1 VISGR
6 PSVGS
11 SRNSRLVNS
20 VRLPVPA
27 RPPSNFGRIWLTM
40 GATILLVNLGTTRAP
55 EPEAVREFLREFLSD
70 PMVVDYPEWLW
81 RPVLAKIL
89 RSRPHKVAEMY
100 RSIWTEEGN
109 PLERG
114 TERIA
119 SALGRHFGVEVHHAY
134 RYGSPS
140 LRERVAWGEVPITLV
155 PLFPQRTGSTTGSI
169 ESAIER
175 SSGIEIRH
183 IAPDDPG
190 YIEAAA
196 DLFHRSVG
204 NAPPEHL
211 VVSFHGIPLRY
222 DRREG
227 GMYRADCERTFRA
240 LLKALAWPEAK
251 ATLSYQ
257 SRFGPEPW
265 LRPATASVLERLG
278 SSGVRSIAVA
288 TPGFVTE
295 GLETLEEIGIR
306 GRKTFLEAGGTRFL
320 RVPVVEAHPRFV
332 RSLATL
338 VEGAKS

>member
-1 VISGR
+1 MSA
-6 PSVGS
+6 SV
-11 SRNSRLVNS
+11 
-20 VRLPVPA
+20 
-27 RPPSNFGRIWLTM
+27 
-40 GATILLVNLGTTRAP
+40 LLVNLGTTRAP

-70 PMVVDYPEWLW
+70 PMVVDYPAWLW
-81 RPVLAKIL
+81 GPILSKIL
-89 RSRPHKVAEMY
+89 RSRPEKVAEMY
-100 RSIWTEEGN
+100 RAIWTEEGN

-119 SALGRHFGVEVHHAY
+119 AALGRLLGGEVRHAY

-140 LRERVAWGEVPITLV
+140 LRERLGPGATRVTVV

-169 ESAIER
+169 ASAIDGA
-175 SSGIEIRH
+175 SGIEIRG

-190 YIEAAA
+190 YIEAIG
-196 DLFHRSVG
+196 DRFHRSVG
-204 NAPPEHL
+204 HEAPEHF

-222 DRREG
+222 DRRER
-227 GMYRADCERTFRA
+227 GMYRADCERTFRV
-240 LLKALAWPEAK
+240 LLNQIEWPEQR

-265 LRPATASVLERLG
+265 LRPATASVLARLG

-306 GRKTFLEAGGTRFL
+306 GRKTFLEAGGERFI
-320 RVPVVEAHPRFV
+320 RIPAVEAHPRFV
-332 RSLATL
+332 ASLAIL
-338 VEGAKS
+338 VAETRS

>member
-1 VISGR
+1 
-6 PSVGS
+6 
-11 SRNSRLVNS
+11 
-20 VRLPVPA
+20 
-27 RPPSNFGRIWLTM
+27 
-40 GATILLVNLGTTRAP
+40 
-55 EPEAVREFLREFLSD
+55 
-70 PMVVDYPEWLW
+70 
-81 RPVLAKIL
+81 
-89 RSRPHKVAEMY
+89 MY

-109 PLERG
+109 PLEKG

-119 SALGRHFGVEVHHAY
+119 SALGRHFGVEVRHAY

-140 LRERVAWGEVPITLV
+140 LRERLAWGEERVTLV

-169 ESAIER
+169 QSAIEN

-196 DLFHRSVG
+196 EIFQRSVG
-204 NAPPEHL
+204 GAPPDHFI
-211 VVSFHGIPLRY
+211 VSFHGIPMRY

-240 LLKALAWPEAK
+240 LLKTLAWPEER

-265 LRPATASVLERLG
+265 LRPATAAVLARLG
-278 SSGVRSIAVA
+278 SAGVRSVAVA

-306 GRKTFLEAGGTRFL
+306 GRKTFLEAGGRRFL
-320 RVPVVEAHPRFV
+320 RIPVVEAHPRFV
-332 RSLATL
+332 ESLATL
-338 VEGAKS
+338 VGETRS

>member
-1 VISGR
+1 
-6 PSVGS
+6 
-11 SRNSRLVNS
+11 
-20 VRLPVPA
+20 
-27 RPPSNFGRIWLTM
+27 M
-40 GATILLVNLGTTRAP
+40 GDSILLVNLGTTRAP

-70 PMVVDYPEWLW
+70 PMVVDYPGWFW
-81 RPVLAKIL
+81 RPILSKIL

-100 RSIWTEEGN
+100 RAIWTEEGN

-119 SALGRHFGVEVHHAY
+119 TALGRLFGGDVRHAY

-140 LRERVAWGEVPITLV
+140 LRERVARGEERITLV

-169 ESAIER
+169 ESAIE
-175 SSGIEIRH
+175 SASGIEIRH

-204 NAPPEHL
+204 QAPPEHF

-227 GMYRADCERTFRA
+227 GIYRADCGRTFRA
-240 LLKALAWPEAK
+240 LLKAIAWPEEK

-265 LRPATASVLERLG
+265 LRPATASLLARLG
-278 SSGVRSIAVA
+278 SSGVRSVAVA

-306 GRKTFLEAGGTRFL
+306 GRKTFLEAGGKRFI

-332 RSLATL
+332 ASLATL
-338 VEGAKS
+338 VGEARS

>member
-1 VISGR
+1 
-6 PSVGS
+6 
-11 SRNSRLVNS
+11 
-20 VRLPVPA
+20 
-27 RPPSNFGRIWLTM
+27 M
-40 GATILLVNLGTTRAP
+40 GDSILLVNLGTTRAP

-70 PMVVDYPEWLW
+70 PMVVDYPGWFW
-81 RPVLAKIL
+81 RPILSKIL

-100 RSIWTEEGN
+100 RAIWTEEGN

-119 SALGRHFGVEVHHAY
+119 TALGRLFGGDVRHAY

-140 LRERVAWGEVPITLV
+140 LRERVARGEERITLV

-169 ESAIER
+169 ESAIA
-175 SSGIEIRH
+175 SASGIEIRH

-196 DLFHRSVG
+196 DLFHRSMG
-204 NAPPEHL
+204 HAPPEHF

-227 GMYRADCERTFRA
+227 GIYRADCGRTFRA
-240 LLKALAWPEAK
+240 LLKAIAWPEEK

-265 LRPATASVLERLG
+265 LRPATASLLARLG
-278 SSGVRSIAVA
+278 SSGVRSVAVA

-306 GRKTFLEAGGTRFL
+306 GRKTFLEAGGKRFI

-332 RSLATL
+332 ASLATL
-338 VEGAKS
+338 VGEARS

>member
-1 VISGR
+1 MSA
-6 PSVGS
+6 S
-11 SRNSRLVNS
+11 
-20 VRLPVPA
+20 
-27 RPPSNFGRIWLTM
+27 
-40 GATILLVNLGTTRAP
+40 ILLVNLGTTRAP
-55 EPEAVREFLREFLSD
+55 EPEAVREFLAEFLSD
-70 PMVVDYPEWLW
+70 PMVVDYPAWLW
-81 RPVLAKIL
+81 RPILSKIL
-89 RSRPHKVAEMY
+89 RSRPEKVAEMY
-100 RSIWTEEGN
+100 RAIWTEEGS

-119 SALGRHFGVEVHHAY
+119 TALGRLLGGEVSYAY

-140 LRERVAWGEVPITLV
+140 LREGLARRANGMTVV

-169 ESAIER
+169 ESAIDEV
-175 SSGIEIRH
+175 SGVEIHR

-190 YIEAAA
+190 YIEALG

-204 NAPPEHL
+204 HEAPEHF

-240 LLKALAWPEAK
+240 LLKQIAWPGEK

-265 LRPATASVLERLG
+265 LRPATASVLARLG

-288 TPGFVTE
+288 TPGFLTE

-306 GRKTFLEAGGTRFL
+306 GKRSFLEAGGKTFI
-320 RVPVVEAHPRFV
+320 RVPAVEAHPRFV
-332 RSLATL
+332 ASLAAL
-338 VEGAKS
+338 VAEARS